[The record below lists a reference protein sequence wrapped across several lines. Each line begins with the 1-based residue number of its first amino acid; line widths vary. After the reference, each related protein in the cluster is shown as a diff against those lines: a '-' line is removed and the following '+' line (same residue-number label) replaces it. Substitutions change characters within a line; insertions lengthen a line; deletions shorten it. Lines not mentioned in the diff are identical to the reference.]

1 MTDNTCVVYIE
12 PDKISVEKIDSPKL
26 ELPPEVPGRNR
37 KCKQGVILRMSLQ
50 LYAAAIHITHVSLH
64 RRVLSSIP
72 GSYPTC

>member
-26 ELPPEVPGRNR
+26 ELPPEVPGRKR
-37 KCKQGVILRMSLQ
+37 KCEQGVILRIVATTLCGSD
-50 LYAAAIHITHVSLH
+50 LH
-64 RRVLSSIP
+64 NTCISSSEALSSIP